1 MIPYGQ
7 HEVTKE
13 DILNV
18 TSVLNSN
25 HLTQGK
31 MVPNFE
37 DAINDVD
44 TKEKNIPNK
53 IKDINKK
60 KINLSIFFHQS

>member
-1 MIPYGQ
+1 MP
-7 HEVTKE
+7 HEKIVT
-13 DILNV
+13 IS
-18 TSVLNSN
+18 T
-25 HLTQGK
+25 
-31 MVPNFE
+31 NFE

-60 KINLSIFFHQS
+60 INLSIFFHQS